1 MSSGRC
7 SKIEVP
13 LASFASAQ
21 AWKQLQVD
29 IGVLPASQ
37 IWDIDMQTNGYA
49 SSLGTRSSGQIVLN
63 K

>member
-1 MSSGRC
+1 MNSGRC

-13 LASFASAQ
+13 LASSASVQ

-29 IGVLPASQ
+29 ISVLPASQ
-37 IWDIDMQTNGYA
+37 IRDIDMQTNGYA
-49 SSLGTRSSGQIVLN
+49 SSLGTRSSGQIALN